1 MRISRVALI
10 QALRPQSTTLPT
22 AIALVLAA
30 SSPAL
35 AQSVPPAGGGAAP
48 PAREGNIYDHKDH
61 QPTEA
66 DVAGTA
72 SPSPGAKGQVEDEV
86 KALLQQ
92 TDRLDKPAEQQDPD
106 YPNRSSTRPKRRQSP
121 VHTRSLPAP

>member
-1 MRISRVALI
+1 MRISPLSLI
-10 QALRPQSTTLPT
+10 QSLRPQSTTPPI

-35 AQSVPPAGGGAAP
+35 AQNYPTSGGVAAP

-72 SPSPGAKGQVEDEV
+72 SPSPGAKRQVEDEV

-92 TDRLDKPAEQQDPD
+92 TDRLDKQSEQQDQD
-106 YPNRSSTRPKRRQSP
+106 YPSGSSTGPKGGQ
-121 VHTRSLPAP
+121 

>member
-1 MRISRVALI
+1 MRISRVSLI
-10 QALRPQSTTLPT
+10 QSLRPQSTTPLI
-22 AIALVLAA
+22 AIALVLAV

-35 AQSVPPAGGGAAP
+35 AQSGAASGGGAAP

-66 DVAGTA
+66 DVRAAEGAAGTE
-72 SPSPGAKGQVEDEV
+72 SPSSGAKRQVEDEV

-92 TDRLDKPAEQQDPD
+92 TDRLDKQSEQQDQD
-106 YPNRSSTRPKRRQSP
+106 YPSGSSSGPKGGQ
-121 VHTRSLPAP
+121 